1 MRVGD
6 NVWTMTTMAT
16 AAQGSRVAAGR
27 RRARA
32 AQLVLAAAG
41 VAVFG
46 SAMALAR
53 TTQAGHSRRA
63 LQPLAAP
70 AAFERAVRHDRLQA
84 GIIAPA
90 QAPAQAQTHL
100 S

>member
-1 MRVGD
+1 MRSMS
-6 NVWTMTTMAT
+6 TSSKS
-16 AAQGSRVAAGR
+16 SRVTAGR

-32 AQLVLAAAG
+32 AQVVLAAAG
-41 VAVFG
+41 IAVFG

-70 AAFERAVRHDRLQA
+70 AAFERAVRHDRLQS

>member
-1 MRVGD
+1 
-6 NVWTMTTMAT
+6 MADKT
-16 AAQGSRVAAGR
+16 SSRVATGR

-32 AQLVLAAAG
+32 AQIVLAAAG

-53 TTQAGHSRRA
+53 TTQAGHTRRA
-63 LQPLAAP
+63 LRPLAAP
-70 AAFERAVRHDRLQA
+70 ASFERIVRRDQLQA
-84 GIIAPA
+84 GVIAPA
-90 QAPAQAQTHL
+90 QASAQAQTHL